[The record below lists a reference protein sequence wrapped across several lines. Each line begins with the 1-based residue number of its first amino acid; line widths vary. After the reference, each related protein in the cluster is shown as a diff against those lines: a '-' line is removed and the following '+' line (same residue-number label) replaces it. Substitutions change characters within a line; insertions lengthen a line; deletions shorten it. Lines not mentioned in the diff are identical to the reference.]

1 MLLPKAH
8 SKDNCD
14 KITPLANQ
22 KEKYMAT
29 KVAVNGTGRIG
40 LIAIKIAVEREEL
53 ELVAVNSTATP
64 EMLIYLLKYDTV
76 HRGVDAKILDDRH
89 IEVAGKKVILFSER
103 DPEKLDFG
111 AVGAEVV
118 VECAGVFI
126 TTEKAQPFLKNG
138 VKHVVLSSPAKD
150 DTPTYVMGINTDDY
164 RGEAIVSNASCTTNC
179 LAPICKVLDDAF
191 GIESG
196 LMTTIHS
203 YTNDQN
209 LLDVKHSKDMRRA
222 RAAAVN
228 MIPTT
233 TGAARAISLVMPHLK
248 GKLNG
253 YAMRVPTTDVSVVDL
268 TVNLKN
274 EVTVEMIV
282 AAFEKAAQSN
292 FKGLIEVDHDKR
304 VSSDF
309 VGSTYSST
317 FVPDMTSVVDGNTVK
332 VLAWYDNE
340 WGYTE
345 RLMDMC
351 VFVNRY
357 QG

>member
-1 MLLPKAH
+1 
-8 SKDNCD
+8 
-14 KITPLANQ
+14 
-22 KEKYMAT
+22 MAT

-40 LIAIKIAVEREEL
+40 LIAIKIAVAREDM

-64 EMLIYLLKYDTV
+64 EMLTYLLKYDTV
-76 HRGVDAKILDDRH
+76 HVGVDAKMIDDET
-89 IEVAGKKVILFSER
+89 IEIGGKRVRLFSER
-103 DPEKLDFG
+103 DPQKLDFG
-111 AVGAEVV
+111 SVGAEVV
-118 VECAGVFI
+118 VECTGVFL
-126 TTEKAQPFLKNG
+126 TTEKAQAFIKNG
-138 VKHVVLSSPAKD
+138 VKNVVMSAPAKD
-150 DTPTYVMGINTDDY
+150 DTPTYVLGINTDDY
-164 RGEAIVSNASCTTNC
+164 TGEAIISNASCTTNC

-191 GIESG
+191 GIENG
-196 LMTTIHS
+196 LMTTIHA

-233 TGAARAISLVMPHLK
+233 TGAAKAIALVMPHLK

-268 TVNLKN
+268 TVNLKKDTTK
-274 EVTVEMIV
+274 EEIISVMET
-282 AAFEKAAQSN
+282 AAEGS
-292 FKGLIEVDHDKR
+292 FKGLIEIDHDKR

-345 RLMDMC
+345 RLMDMT
-351 VFVNRY
+351 VFVNNY
-357 QG
+357 K

>member
-1 MLLPKAH
+1 
-8 SKDNCD
+8 
-14 KITPLANQ
+14 
-22 KEKYMAT
+22 MAT

-40 LIAIKIAVEREEL
+40 LIAIKIAVAREDM

-64 EMLIYLLKYDTV
+64 EMLTYLLKYDTV
-76 HRGVDAKILDDRH
+76 HVGVDAKMIDDET
-89 IEVAGKKVILFSER
+89 IESGGKRVRLFSER
-103 DPEKLDFG
+103 DPQKLDFG
-111 AVGAEVV
+111 SVGAEVV
-118 VECAGVFI
+118 VECTGVFL
-126 TTEKAQPFLKNG
+126 TTEKAQAFIKNG
-138 VKHVVLSSPAKD
+138 VKNVVMSAPAKD
-150 DTPTYVMGINTDDY
+150 DTPTYVLGINTDDY
-164 RGEAIVSNASCTTNC
+164 HGEAIISNASCTTNC

-191 GIESG
+191 GIENG
-196 LMTTIHS
+196 LMTTIHA

-233 TGAARAISLVMPHLK
+233 TGAAKAIALVMPHLK

-268 TVNLKN
+268 TVNLKKDTSK
-274 EVTVEMIV
+274 EEIISVME
-282 AAFEKAAQSN
+282 AAAAGS
-292 FKGLIEVDHDKR
+292 FKGLIEIDHDKR

-345 RLMDMC
+345 RLMDMT
-351 VFVNRY
+351 VFVNNY
-357 QG
+357 K